1 MKILGASH
9 LEITERSVYLS
20 DILLAFILELHFVRT
35 VPPNINRYPMGKVA
49 NVQANLG
56 TAELNKIKHV
66 LGSPI
71 FLIQDCSWTLICYH
85 ALSPSYS
92 RLERGL

>member
-9 LEITERSVYLS
+9 LEITEKSVYLS
-20 DILLAFILELHFVRT
+20 DILLALILELHFVRT
-35 VPPNINRYPMGKVA
+35 APPNINRYPMGEVA

-56 TAELNKIKHV
+56 TAELSKIKHI

-71 FLIQDCSWTLICYH
+71 FIIQDCS
-85 ALSPSYS
+85 
-92 RLERGL
+92 